1 MVRCQVLSQYSLSL
15 HRFLEGQ
22 SQAIEMTEY
31 AIRPRRVSD
40 RQTHVTCRHI
50 PRVANL
56 SAFLRCNCDC
66 TIREPCCEHERF
78 ITLRSYLR
86 QLDIAAK
93 TSRRAL
99 PYSRPD

>member
-1 MVRCQVLSQYSLSL
+1 
-15 HRFLEGQ
+15 
-22 SQAIEMTEY
+22 EY

-99 PYSRPD
+99 PYSRPDNFVLPGLTPLKGPTVCQNFITYLY